1 MEAYFA
7 GLTGLEKVFMGCA
20 VFGGGLFILRMV
32 LMLVGADSS
41 DADMDVDMDIDMD
54 ADVDASDSA
63 DFDDVEIDAGLR
75 LLTFQGMTAFVMMFG
90 LTGYAVSR
98 NSGTGTAF
106 TVALG
111 CLAGFAG
118 MWLMAKGFALMNSLQ
133 SSGNMNVKDAV
144 GQEGTVYLT
153 IPAEGPGRVQL
164 PVSGRLKVMSATS
177 HDKVEIKTG
186 TRVSVVAVVNERVL
200 GVRKAS

>member
-7 GLTGLEKVFMGCA
+7 GLTGLEKVFLGCA

-41 DADMDVDMDIDMD
+41 DADMDVDMD
-54 ADVDASDSA
+54 VDAGDATDGDHA
-63 DFDDVEIDAGLR
+63 DIDAGLR

-90 LTGYAVSR
+90 LTGYTVSR
-98 NSGTGTAF
+98 NSGTGTTF

-118 MWLMAKGFALMNSLQ
+118 MWLMAKGFAFMNSLQ

-153 IPAEGPGRVQL
+153 IPAEGTGRVQL